1 MLNYFV
7 ARAVVG
13 QHLRFG
19 VVVDKFVDNDSD
31 TVSLVCDSQD
41 GCYTVLVR
49 KLTNGGP
56 LEGDEVTFDNKQDAL
71 RHAMTEA
78 DWV

>member
-31 TVSLVCDSQD
+31 TVSLVCDSED

-56 LEGDEVTFDNKQDAL
+56 LEGDQVTFENKRDAVG
-71 RHAMTEA
+71 HAMAVT
-78 DWV
+78 DWA